1 MKTLSTFY
9 SDDELRVAHVCLVT
23 DEAYHHFKVLTIYKD
38 ASHTKR
44 FSFET
49 EAEEYAENWVL
60 QK

>member
-9 SDDELRVAHVCLVT
+9 SDDELRVAHVCLVD
-23 DEAYHHFKVLTIYKD
+23 DEAYHHFKVFTIYRD

-44 FSFET
+44 FSHET